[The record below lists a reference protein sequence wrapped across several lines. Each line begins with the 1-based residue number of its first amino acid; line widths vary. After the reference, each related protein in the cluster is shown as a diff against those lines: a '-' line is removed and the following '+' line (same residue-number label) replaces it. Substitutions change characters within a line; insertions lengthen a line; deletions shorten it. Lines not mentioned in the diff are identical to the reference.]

1 VVNLAVRIV
10 KNAWN
15 SIKPGKEARY
25 GVIAAL
31 AATVLWAAT
40 VGALNLESGFG
51 LGVDFAFAL
60 LLALIAV
67 PLAALLVALVLI
79 LLRALKPLVAG
90 LFAAAV
96 AFLSLLWWGSS
107 GYWIAAIL
115 VFTEACLGATL
126 ATFFLGGLRTAS
138 TAKKVVTGIICVMAL
153 AANVGIFS
161 FFHAD
166 GVNVELIKS
175 KIANLPPVLA
185 VPNPSDRGPYAV
197 QTLYYGSGDSL
208 RRPEFGNSVAIKTRT
223 VDGSGFFKDFTGWKS
238 KLRKLYW
245 GFGPGKLPL
254 NGHIWYPNGPGPFPL
269 VLMVHGNHEMTEPSD
284 NGYAYLGELLA
295 SRGFIMV
302 SVDENFLNSGLFH
315 DPPKQQAVRGWLLLE
330 HLKLWHEWNAQ
341 RGNPFYNKVDLAN
354 IALAGHSRGGEA
366 AATAAL
372 FNTLAYYP
380 DDASIRFHYG
390 YKIKSVI
397 AIAPADGQYKP
408 AEQDRVIKDVNYF
421 TLQGAYDAD
430 VSTFA
435 GSRQWD
441 RVQLTGAV
449 PAFKSELYIY
459 RANHGQFNTVW
470 GRTDSSA
477 PDNWL
482 LNLRPLLTG
491 DQQRQIAKVYISAFL
506 EATLH
511 KRESY
516 VDLFRDYRR
525 GRAWLPD
532 TLYVNRYADQ
542 QQQTICKF
550 DEDADLTTTTAP
562 GGSISSSGLSIWRE
576 GKIPIRNGTRD
587 YNGVFLGWNRQGEKK
602 PAPSYIITLPPAS
615 NPPAGQLLLSIAV
628 TDETAPKPGD
638 KKPKDDEESS
648 DIGSETTDFSIEAS
662 AGAGTA
668 ITLPLSRF
676 ATLLPPLD
684 AQFTKWERLDK
695 LIYKNASEPVFQTV
709 AIPLDAFAIANI
721 RRIRLVFDKTPER
734 VILISFIGLGPS
746 R

>member
-1 VVNLAVRIV
+1 VVNSAVRIL
-10 KNAWN
+10 KNAWI

-25 GVIAAL
+25 GVIIAL
-31 AATVLWAAT
+31 AATVLWAAI

-51 LGVDFAFAL
+51 LGIDFAFAL
-60 LLALIAV
+60 LLALVAV

-79 LLRALKPLVAG
+79 ILRTLKPLIAG
-90 LFAAAV
+90 FFAAAI
-96 AFLSLLWWGSS
+96 AFLSLLWWGSA
-107 GYWIAAIL
+107 GYWIAALL
-115 VFTEACLGATL
+115 VFVEACLGATL

-138 TAKKVVTGIICVMAL
+138 TAKKVITGLIFALAL

-161 FFHAD
+161 FFHSD

-175 KIANLPPVLA
+175 KIANLPPVLTA
-185 VPNPSDRGPYAV
+185 PNPSDRGPYAV
-197 QTLYYGSGDSL
+197 QTIYYGTGDSL
-208 RRPEFGNSVAIKTRT
+208 RRPEFGQSVAIKTRT
-223 VDGSGFFKDFTGWKS
+223 VDGSGFFKDFTGWKA
-238 KLRKLYW
+238 KLRQRYW
-245 GFGPGKLPL
+245 GFGPEKLPL
-254 NGHIWYPNGPGPFPL
+254 NARVWYPSGPGPFPL
-269 VLMVHGNHEMTEPSD
+269 VLIVHGNHEMTEPSD

-295 SRGFIMV
+295 SRGFVMA

-330 HLKLWHEWNAQ
+330 HLKLWHAWNAQ
-341 RGNPFYNKVDLAN
+341 PGNPFYKRIDLNN

-372 FNTLAYYP
+372 FNTLTYYP
-380 DDASIRFHYG
+380 DDANIRFHYG

-430 VSTFA
+430 VSSFA

-441 RVQLTGAV
+441 RVQLTGGV

-470 GRTDSSA
+470 GRTDSPA

-511 KRESY
+511 NQLRY

-532 TLYVNRYADQ
+532 TLYVNRYADE

-550 DEDADLTTTTAP
+550 DEDADITTTTAP
-562 GGSISSSGLSIWRE
+562 GGSLSSSGLSVWRE

-587 YNGVFLGWNRQGEKK
+587 YNGVFLGWNRQGSEK
-602 PAPSYIITLPPAS
+602 PSFTINLPPAAIPS
-615 NPPAGQLLLSIAV
+615 ASQLLLSIAV
-628 TDETAPKPGD
+628 TDENAPKFGD
-638 KKPKDDEESS
+638 KKPKDDEESA

-662 AGAGTA
+662 DGQGASV
-668 ITLPLSRF
+668 TLPLSRF
-676 ATLLPPLD
+676 ATLLPPLE

-695 LIYKNASEPVFQTV
+695 SIYKNASEPVFQSV
-709 AIPLDAFAIANI
+709 AIPLDAFKVANI

-734 VILISFIGLGPS
+734 VILISFIGLGSS